1 MKLTLSGNDAQKTL
15 DSSNLLSR
23 LKRIEGRLVR
33 LKKGTRLQ
41 LTHKYEHRDTCVNV
55 DLSEV
60 TTSLERLLAEGAFRN
75 GRLMA
80 ADADFSLESRKRG
93 RVLQRL
99 KPTAAAKP
107 PPPLSHD
114 REKPLAEAV
123 DADFLQAL
131 GVTGSNGKPRAGKS
145 DKLRQIRKF
154 VETISA
160 LVRRGMG
167 AEEGTED
174 ADDGSVVGGGRPL
187 RVVDAGCGRG
197 YLTFA
202 THSFFASKGWDV
214 ETVGV
219 EVRPDLVAEMND
231 VATSLDGFGG
241 LRFEHSTVADFLGE
255 QMDGANADESRLDV
269 LIALHACDTATDD
282 ALWCGIANQ
291 ARIIVVAPCC
301 HKEVRRRFEQAS
313 RSRRK
318 GQPALGGALG
328 GTALRHGIYRE
339 RTAEMVTDTLRA
351 MLLEIAGY
359 DVSVFEFIGGEHTA
373 KNVMV
378 TASRRTD
385 SKRRS
390 AAEIDALRARLRE
403 LSSEYGVE
411 SQSLA
416 RWMGESLGSEAP
428 EESVGGQK
436 VGVGGRGLGAAA
448 SQQRLPSPGQP
459 PRNGAT
465 GRPSRR
471 TEPPVMTGLSAGG
484 FRGRKLTKGIGLR
497 SGRRRLT
504 VCRAGPMLASAS
516 PSISASKPTAVY
528 ALIMASFLTFLAD
541 NVLRLPFAKALYL
554 YHSRWSWWQP
564 LTSVF
569 CHGSRAH
576 LSGNV
581 FLLLLFGRSVEDD
594 LGWGGLLLAFA
605 FCGISANL
613 ASLVLLPTATV
624 SLGASGAVF
633 GLFTVSVFSRLSVR
647 ELEWR
652 RVIEV
657 LILGEFVVGKMFSE
671 LRIAAAGGMPG
682 VNHVA
687 HLAGAV
693 SGIVLVMILR
703 ILLDKLERGADQ
715 AGK

>member
-1 MKLTLSGNDAQKTL
+1 MAP
-15 DSSNLLSR
+15 
-23 LKRIEGRLVR
+23 
-33 LKKGTRLQ
+33 TR
-41 LTHKYEHRDTCVNV
+41 
-55 DLSEV
+55 
-60 TTSLERLLAEGAFRN
+60 TSHG
-75 GRLMA
+75 
-80 ADADFSLESRKRG
+80 
-93 RVLQRL
+93 
-99 KPTAAAKP
+99 
-107 PPPLSHD
+107 
-114 REKPLAEAV
+114 
-123 DADFLQAL
+123 
-131 GVTGSNGKPRAGKS
+131 
-145 DKLRQIRKF
+145 
-154 VETISA
+154 
-160 LVRRGMG
+160 
-167 AEEGTED
+167 
-174 ADDGSVVGGGRPL
+174 
-187 RVVDAGCGRG
+187 
-197 YLTFA
+197 
-202 THSFFASKGWDV
+202 
-214 ETVGV
+214 
-219 EVRPDLVAEMND
+219 
-231 VATSLDGFGG
+231 
-241 LRFEHSTVADFLGE
+241 
-255 QMDGANADESRLDV
+255 DV

-318 GQPALGGALG
+318 GQPALGGVLG

-359 DVSVFEFIGGEHTA
+359 DVSVFEFIGGEHTGEERHGDCQPSDRFKEA
-373 KNVMV
+373 LCGGD
-378 TASRRTD
+378 RC
-385 SKRRS
+385 S
-390 AAEIDALRARLRE
+390 ARALRE

-633 GLFTVSVFSRLSVR
+633 GLFMSPSS
-647 ELEWR
+647 
-652 RVIEV
+652 
-657 LILGEFVVGKMFSE
+657 
-671 LRIAAAGGMPG
+671 PG
-682 VNHVA
+682 SA
-687 HLAGAV
+687 
-693 SGIVLVMILR
+693 
-703 ILLDKLERGADQ
+703 
-715 AGK
+715 